1 MHVVCAHMLWHVRK
15 INSFPKAPAYQIV
28 SIYMKSSP
36 VNSVQVCGWI

>member
-28 SIYMKSSP
+28 STWNQKSCELSA
-36 VNSVQVCGWI
+36 S